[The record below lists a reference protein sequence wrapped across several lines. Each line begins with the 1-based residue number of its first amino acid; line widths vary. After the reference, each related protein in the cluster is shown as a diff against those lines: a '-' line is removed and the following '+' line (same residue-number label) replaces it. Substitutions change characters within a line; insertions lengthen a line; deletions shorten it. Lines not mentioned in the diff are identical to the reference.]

1 MSWREIYAAK
11 LKTPEEAVK
20 IIHSGDTVLIA
31 HAAAEPDGLGR
42 AMVEYVVAPA

>member
-31 HAAAEPDGLGR
+31 HAAWGRRTCERDGGLCSGTE
-42 AMVEYVVAPA
+42 V